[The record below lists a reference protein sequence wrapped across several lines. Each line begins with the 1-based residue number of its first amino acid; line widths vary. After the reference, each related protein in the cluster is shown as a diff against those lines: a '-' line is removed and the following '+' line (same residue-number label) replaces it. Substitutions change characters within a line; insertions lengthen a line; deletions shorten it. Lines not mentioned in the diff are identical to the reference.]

1 MIAVV
6 DIDGVLA
13 DATHR
18 QHLVARLPMDRRPK
32 DWDAFFAAV
41 GEDPVLEDG
50 RALVRRLA
58 EQHRIV
64 LLSGRPERTRAD
76 TVAWLE
82 RQGIGWER
90 LVLRPDDDHR
100 PAAVVKAGLIRGI
113 GRPDEVAVVVDDDAS
128 VRNRLDTLGYLTL
141 SFP

>member
-18 QHLVARLPMDRRPK
+18 EHFVRQRPK
-32 DWDAFFAAV
+32 DWDGFFGAV
-41 GEDPVLEDG
+41 AGDPVLPAG
-50 RALVRRLA
+50 RALLEDLGREHV
-58 EQHRIV
+58 IV

-76 TVAWLE
+76 TRAWLSAHDLVVD
-82 RQGIGWER
+82 R
-90 LVLRPDDDHR
+90 LVLRPDADHR
-100 PAAVVKAGLIRGI
+100 PASLVKAELIVGI

-128 VRNRLDTLGYLTL
+128 VLERLADMGYRVHLQV
-141 SFP
+141 